1 MVLNKKKK
9 KVESRRYKHRGK
21 RKHKPKKKHH
31 DESDEEDESEN
42 EVDNLDDYLIVR
54 KIEQIYLH
62 LEKIESKL
70 QTDRDLCP
78 NYNAVQHTESPL
90 IPNMG
95 AAGMTARVYELMMCE
110 DSSRLAFAYYVLTI
124 LLILISL
131 VSLVFQEEYDRPFWD
146 DMELFIT
153 VFFTLEYVVTLA
165 IVNNKLTFLIS
176 ASVFDILAVLP
187 WYIERFPGAQGSDWI
202 LLVRLLRIARMN
214 RIRQSPN
221 PYVFLIG
228 KTLGGVSSILSGI
241 FLWLA
246 IGSLIIGTCV
256 RVLEPETFYSIPLGM
271 WFGLVT
277 LTTVGYGDISPSST
291 DGYIIGS
298 IAIIFGLCLCS
309 IVLQAVG
316 QIYNDNIEIL
326 KDQMMEIKQAL
337 FDRML
342 LIVKNG
348 DDLHFHDG
356 VTFKDMIDCCMDDSK
371 CYPKINELLRE
382 AREMSGQD
390 PNFIYL
396 KPEVHESLLG
406 PDDWLKYQAKEMKTM
421 KKTPAIRTG
430 GDKGD
435 PDASKRRPDASEK
448 GGTEFIDD

>member
-9 KVESRRYKHRGK
+9 KVESRRYKHKGK

-31 DESDEEDESEN
+31 DETDEEEESEN

-70 QTDRDLCP
+70 QTDKDLCP
-78 NYNAVQHTESPL
+78 NYRSVQHTDLPL
-90 IPNMG
+90 TPNMG
-95 AAGMTARVYELMMCE
+95 GAGFFARAYELIMCE
-110 DSSRLAFAYYVLTI
+110 DSSWAAFIYYVFTI

-131 VSLVFQEEYDRPFWD
+131 VSLVFEEEYPYDIWKK
-146 DMELFIT
+146 MELIIT
-153 VFFTLEYVVTLA
+153 IFFTWEYFFTLA
-165 IVNNKLTFLIS
+165 IVSNKLKFLCS

-187 WYIERFPGAQGSDWI
+187 YYIELIPGTEGSDWI

-256 RVLEPETFYSIPLGM
+256 RVLEPETFYSVPLGM

-291 DGYIIGS
+291 NGYIIGS
-298 IAIIFGLCLCS
+298 LAIIFGLCLCS

-337 FDRML
+337 FDKML

-348 DDLHFHDG
+348 DDLHFHDR

-382 AREMSGQD
+382 AREMSGQN

-396 KPEVHESLLG
+396 KPDVHERLLG
-406 PDDWLKYQAKEMKTM
+406 ADDWLKFQAKEMKTL
-421 KKTPAIRTG
+421 KNTPAVRTG
-430 GDKGD
+430 ADD
-435 PDASKRRPDASEK
+435 SKRRPDATEK

>member
-9 KVESRRYKHRGK
+9 KIDWKLKHRH
-21 RKHKPKKKHH
+21 KHKPKKKHN
-31 DESDEEDESEN
+31 DDSDTEEESED

-54 KIEQIYLH
+54 KIEKIYLH

-70 QTDRDLCP
+70 QTDKDLCP
-78 NYNAVQHTESPL
+78 NYSRVKHNDFPL
-90 IPNMG
+90 TPDMG
-95 AAGMTARVYELMMCE
+95 GAGITAKVYELIMCE
-110 DSSRLAFAYYVLTI
+110 DSSWIAFIYYLFTI
-124 LLILISL
+124 VLILISL
-131 VSLVFQEEYDRPFWD
+131 ISLVFQEQYDGAAWTT
-146 DMELFIT
+146 MELIIT
-153 VFFTLEYVVTLA
+153 VFFTAEYFLTLL
-165 IVNNKLTFLIS
+165 IVSNKCKFLFS
-176 ASVFDILAVLP
+176 ASIFDLLAVLP
-187 WYIERFPGAQGSDWI
+187 YYIESIPGTAGSDWI

-241 FLWLA
+241 FVWLS

-256 RVLEPETFYSIPLGM
+256 HVLEPETFYTIPLGM

-291 DGYIIGS
+291 NGYIIGS
-298 IAIIFGLCLCS
+298 LAIIFGLCLCS

-337 FDRML
+337 YDKRL
-342 LIVKNG
+342 LIVRNG
-348 DDLHFHDG
+348 DDLHFNDN
-356 VTFKDMIDCCMDDSK
+356 VTFKDLIDCCMDDRK
-371 CYPKINELLRE
+371 CYPMINQLLRE
-382 AREMSGQD
+382 ARELSGQD
-390 PNFIYL
+390 PNHTYL
-396 KPEVHESLLG
+396 KPEVHEKLLG
-406 PDDWLKYQAKEMKTM
+406 HDDWLKFQAKEMKSL

-430 GDKGD
+430 DD
-435 PDASKRRPDASEK
+435 SKRRPDASEK